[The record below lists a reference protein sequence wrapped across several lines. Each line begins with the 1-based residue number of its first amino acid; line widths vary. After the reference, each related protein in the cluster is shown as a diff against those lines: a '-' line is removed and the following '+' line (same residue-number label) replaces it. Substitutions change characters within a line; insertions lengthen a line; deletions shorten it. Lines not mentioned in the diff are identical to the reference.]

1 MKRQKKAS
9 QELRIETPNG
19 LWPSPISADMLSSA
33 LRLEDVQWA
42 PGSDLLLWQQS
53 MDGKTAI
60 WAKPAGQAAYN
71 LTPDLKPSG
80 GIGYGG
86 GAFKAGKNGIYFVE
100 RDGRIY
106 FKPYGPGLAKPL
118 IPAFG
123 AAASPVPSPDEHF
136 LAYVHTYEGKDC
148 LALIEL
154 GKENWP
160 SILASGADF
169 YMQPTWSPDG
179 SKLAWVEWNHPNMPW
194 DGCLLRLGTF
204 NPETRALSDVKTVDG
219 DAFTAIFQPIF
230 SPNGMHLAYMAG
242 RKTKDEITLYQV
254 ISEQKAAFSNG
265 HNFLP
270 AAWVQGIRHMAWNPT
285 SQALY
290 WLDLHQSHTKL
301 ARLDLASRKSEYL
314 PDDGFTLHEQ
324 IALSD
329 QGTLAYIGESPKLP
343 PRVVVSGARHLE
355 VVAHSQADQIEP
367 GYLAEPV
374 DFSWVSS
381 DGQTLHGLYFAPFN
395 QAYVSDQKPP
405 LICYI
410 HGGPTSAVNAG
421 FNLEADYFTSRGYA
435 YFAVNYRGSTG
446 FGRSYR
452 EALNGRWGE
461 VDVQDAVEGCTAL
474 VKKGL
479 ADMGKLVIKGGSAG
493 GYTVLNALIRHPSFF
508 KAGLCSYG
516 VANLFLLDMD
526 THKFEAHYNKKLVG
540 ALPQAAQKYH
550 DWSPAF
556 HADKIRDA
564 IAVFQGSDDKVVPLN
579 QSEEMVNAL
588 KANGVEVFYKVYQG
602 EGHGFRK
609 SENIKDFYE
618 SIDRF
623 LKQHVIFSI

>member
-1 MKRQKKAS
+1 MKKQRKTS

-19 LWPSPISADMLSSA
+19 LWPSPISADMLSGA

-42 PGSDLLLWQQS
+42 PASDLLLWQQS
-53 MDGKTAI
+53 GDGRTSI

-71 LTPDLKPSG
+71 LTPDLNPG
-80 GIGYGG
+80 GGVGYGG
-86 GAFKAGKNGIYFVE
+86 GAFKAGKNGIYFAE
-100 RDGRIY
+100 RNGRIY
-106 FKPYGPGLAKPL
+106 YKPYGPGLAKPL
-118 IPAFG
+118 TPAFG
-123 AAASPVPSPDEHF
+123 AAASPVQSPDERF
-136 LAYVHTYEGKDC
+136 LVYVHTYEGKDC

-160 SILASGADF
+160 SILALGADF
-169 YMQPTWSPDG
+169 YMQPSWSPDG
-179 SKLAWVEWNHPNMPW
+179 TKLAWVEWNHPNMPW
-194 DGCLLRLGTF
+194 DGCLLKLATF
-204 NPETRALSDVKTVDG
+204 NPETRNLTDIKTIDG
-219 DAFTAIFQPIF
+219 DAFTAIFQPTF

-242 RKTKDEITLYQV
+242 RKSRDEITLYHI
-254 ISEQKAAFSNG
+254 ISEQKASFSNG

-270 AAWVQGIRHMAWNPT
+270 AAWVQGIHNLAWDPT
-285 SQALY
+285 NQAIY
-290 WLDLHQSHTKL
+290 FIDLHESQTQL
-301 ARLDLASRKSEYL
+301 ARLDLATRKSDYL

-324 IALSD
+324 ITLSD
-329 QGTLAYIGESPKLP
+329 QGTMAFIGQSPKLP
-343 PRVVVSGARHLE
+343 QRVLVSGARHLE
-355 VVAHSQADQIEP
+355 IVARSQADQIET
-367 GYLAEPV
+367 GYLSEPV
-374 DFSWVSS
+374 DFSWLSS
-381 DGQTLHGLYFAPFN
+381 DGQTIHGLYFPPFN

-421 FNLEADYFTSRGYA
+421 FNLEADFFTSRGYA

-446 FGRSYR
+446 FGRDYR
-452 EALNGRWGE
+452 EALYGRWGD
-461 VDVQDAVEGCTAL
+461 VDVQDAVEGCQAL
-474 VKKGL
+474 AKKGM
-479 ADMGKLVIKGGSAG
+479 ADPGKLVIKGGSAG
-493 GYTVLNALIRHPSFF
+493 GYTVLNALIRFPGFF

-540 ALPQAAQKYH
+540 SLPQAAQKYH

-556 HADKIRDA
+556 HAEKIRDA

-623 LKQHVIFSI
+623 LKQQVIFSI